1 MRNVLL
7 HSITIIFFLMSCC
20 SCVSHSN
27 STNQTN
33 DPARYDSI
41 TILYPMTD
49 AIWKSLRCFSIVQ
62 PEDFTKECGYKG
74 SLRAMKVSDTTFI
87 DSLKRRLD
95 KVDNQLVKDGLDTW
109 VMVLLSNKK
118 GDKVDSLALSD
129 DFICFN
135 GDFGRDSCLTR
146 MIYDKI
152 ISHDKDWA
160 DLVSDYYVNGEW
172 YPLGLQFHEEF
183 SAL

>member
-7 HSITIIFFLMSCC
+7 HSIIILLVMSCHSCVNHRDRNQVNDSAKYDSATII
-20 SCVSHSN
+20 
-27 STNQTN
+27 
-33 DPARYDSI
+33 
-41 TILYPMTD
+41 YPMTD